1 MAITIKDDLLKEVK
15 NHLRVTHTLD
25 DSLIKNEIM
34 ASIYIIYENYML
46 IPSKNADGSE
56 NTAFPSGE
64 ISVDKLDARVLLAL
78 KHMVAMFRSNPDE
91 RIEIQA
97 GRTVTN
103 SKVIEITLG
112 DLLRCTF

>member
-15 NHLRVTHTLD
+15 NHLRITHSVD

-46 IPSKNADGSE
+46 IPSKNSDGSE
-56 NTAFPSGE
+56 NTEFPTGE
-64 ISVDKLDARVLLAL
+64 VSVDTLDARILLAL

-91 RIEIQA
+91 RIEVQA

-103 SKVIEITLG
+103 SKVIEIALG
-112 DLLRCTF
+112 DLLRCKF